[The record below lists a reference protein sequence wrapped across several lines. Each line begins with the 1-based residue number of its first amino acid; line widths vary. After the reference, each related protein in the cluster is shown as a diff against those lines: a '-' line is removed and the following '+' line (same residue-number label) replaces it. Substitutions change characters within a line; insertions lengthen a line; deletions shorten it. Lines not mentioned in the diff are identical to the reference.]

1 MTPIAVQTRYKALYK
16 HEYFLNIEEVPNDQ
30 SDEDFELVPKC
41 PKKAVMK
48 EDCKEFANVLP
59 STRTIEYYMHF
70 QASEIECYAGV
81 ALAKKESSVK
91 VTLLYDATSRNS
103 IDGEWRSLILN
114 FLDKQRFYLHLLF
127 FCLQR

>member
-1 MTPIAVQTRYKALYK
+1 MAPVAVQIRYKALYK

-30 SDEDFELVPKC
+30 SDEDFELVPKR
-41 PKKAVMK
+41 PKKAVTK

-59 STRTIEYYMHF
+59 STRTIEDYMHL
-70 QASEIECYAGV
+70 QASETECHAGV

-103 IDGEWRSLILN
+103 FDGEWRSLI
-114 FLDKQRFYLHLLF
+114 F
-127 FCLQR
+127 FR